1 MEEMKANQPGVG
13 GKHGIQADLIGT
25 AFILLTSFSV
35 VANLSSFVFNQNPH
49 IPVFQQNLQQTKNT
63 P

>member
-25 AFILLTSFSV
+25 SFSI
-35 VANLSSFVFNQNPH
+35 VADLSSFVFNQNPH
-49 IPVFQQNLQQTKNT
+49 FPVFQQNLQQTKNT